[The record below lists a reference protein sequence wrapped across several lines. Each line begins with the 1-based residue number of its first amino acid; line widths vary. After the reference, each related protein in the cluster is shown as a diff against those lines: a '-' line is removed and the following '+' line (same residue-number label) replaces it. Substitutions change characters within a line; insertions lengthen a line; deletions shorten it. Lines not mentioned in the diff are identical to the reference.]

1 MISIDTATVLVI
13 VRTLLDRS
21 VTDII
26 AVLVLLLF
34 RIDVTYPNQ
43 ETKVVHDME
52 RIPSSL
58 EIYRSETIMIL
69 FDNLQGKKKPSARRN
84 DTIR

>member
-58 EIYRSETIMIL
+58 E
-69 FDNLQGKKKPSARRN
+69 NL
-84 DTIR
+84 

>member
-26 AVLVLLLF
+26 AVLVLLL
-34 RIDVTYPNQ
+34 VTYPNQ

-58 EIYRSETIMIL
+58 E
-69 FDNLQGKKKPSARRN
+69 NL
-84 DTIR
+84 